1 LVASAAL
8 LGLGLWI
15 VRSMLRD
22 GRPLFSHRFI
32 NGPLVLCIFGVFGIV
47 ASVIALVSH

>member
-1 LVASAAL
+1 LASAL
-8 LGLGLWI
+8 LFAAGLVI

-32 NGPLVLCIFGVFGIV
+32 NGPVFLCIFGALGAF
-47 ASVIALVSH
+47 ASVIALLSH